1 MLVPRLD
8 FLIPIQ
14 WMSDAFDV
22 KKYQSDDWADAQ
34 ADACLDENG
43 DEIGKSIMDEFTKLN

>member
-1 MLVPRLD
+1 MT
-8 FLIPIQ
+8 
-14 WMSDAFDV
+14 
-22 KKYQSDDWADAQ
+22 DWADAQ